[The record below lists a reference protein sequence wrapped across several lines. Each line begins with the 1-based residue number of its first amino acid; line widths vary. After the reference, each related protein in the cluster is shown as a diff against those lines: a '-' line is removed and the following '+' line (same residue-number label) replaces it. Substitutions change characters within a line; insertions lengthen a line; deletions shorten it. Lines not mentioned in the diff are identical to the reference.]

1 MKLFSVN
8 DKVKYRF
15 DGSTGI
21 MYKYYFGTITL
32 NDIISSWDNAIS
44 EKIIPENTKGFIL
57 DYTKANLD
65 IEVSK
70 ADSVA
75 DYYRQHL
82 DIFGGKKIAIITQT
96 PTDIVVPIMVE
107 KKDSGYSSH
116 PFYTVEAA
124 IEWVLS

>member
-1 MKLFSVN
+1 MG
-8 DKVKYRF
+8 DKIKYRF
-15 DGSTGI
+15 DEAAGI

-32 NDIISSWDNAIS
+32 NDISSTWDDAIS
-44 EKIIPENTKGFIL
+44 KKIIPENTKGFIL
-57 DYTKANLD
+57 DYTKANFD
-65 IEVSK
+65 IEVSET
-70 ADSVA
+70 DGIA

-96 PTDIVVPIMVE
+96 PTDIVFPIMVE

-116 PFYTVEAA
+116 PFYTLEAA